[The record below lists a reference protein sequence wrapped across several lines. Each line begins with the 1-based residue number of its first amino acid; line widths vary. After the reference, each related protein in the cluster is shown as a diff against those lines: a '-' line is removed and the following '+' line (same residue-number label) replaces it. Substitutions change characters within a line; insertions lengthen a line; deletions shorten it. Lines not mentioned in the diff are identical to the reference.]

1 VLTNEGDDLG
11 VLLSI
16 PLMLADTAR
25 DSNNMTDMQI
35 TVILKVMVGDAVKIT
50 AAPTLRERMETE
62 TVTC

>member
-1 VLTNEGDDLG
+1 MLTNEGDDLG

-50 AAPTLRERMETE
+50 AAPI
-62 TVTC
+62 